1 MSLVHIRQ
9 QGHSIHMFDGM
20 FEVKKA
26 SDCSLV
32 VEGIEEGRLL
42 KLKGSSAHA
51 QNFAFSSH
59 HDEGTFPS
67 RDRKSVV

>member
-1 MSLVHIRQ
+1 M
-9 QGHSIHMFDGM
+9 
-20 FEVKKA
+20 
-26 SDCSLV
+26 
-32 VEGIEEGRLL
+32 EGIEEGRLL

-67 RDRKSVV
+67 SLLWHARFGHLNYDSLRLLKKNGVDGLVAYNS